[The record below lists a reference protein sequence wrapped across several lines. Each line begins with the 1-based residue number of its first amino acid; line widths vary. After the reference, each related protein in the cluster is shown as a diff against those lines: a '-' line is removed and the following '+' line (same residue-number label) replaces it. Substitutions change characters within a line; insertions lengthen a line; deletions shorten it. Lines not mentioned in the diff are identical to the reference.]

1 MRVKKCSDCTKCFLG
16 MFKFIVLFTA
26 CENETEKAAFSSPQA
41 VFTDEH
47 PVREYEIVAV
57 RVVWACAPGWGGAGG
72 SSRAP
77 AGHRAGVFWL
87 SVPARGS
94 WAGGLALG
102 TNSSA
107 GDTGQWHRQG
117 LCQWGT
123 LGAHWGHTVA
133 WSSHQ
138 DRDPCSAGSAQGE
151 GRGSEA
157 ESRGT
162 AGSWVPWLGQGQP
175 QRQSSACEIQHCS
188 AIECSFTPLL
198 LTASFF
204 HLSALGV
211 CNDSC

>member
-87 SVPARGS
+87 SLASEGQLGRRAGPGDKQQRWGHGAVAPAGFVS
-94 WAGGLALG
+94 VGH
-102 TNSSA
+102 
-107 GDTGQWHRQG
+107 TG
-117 LCQWGT
+117 GT
-123 LGAHWGHTVA
+123 LGAHSGLE
-133 WSSHQ
+133 Q
-138 DRDPCSAGSAQGE
+138 P
-151 GRGSEA
+151 
-157 ESRGT
+157 
-162 AGSWVPWLGQGQP
+162 PGQGSLQCWLCTGRRE
-175 QRQSSACEIQHCS
+175 RQ
-188 AIECSFTPLL
+188 
-198 LTASFF
+198 
-204 HLSALGV
+204 
-211 CNDSC
+211 